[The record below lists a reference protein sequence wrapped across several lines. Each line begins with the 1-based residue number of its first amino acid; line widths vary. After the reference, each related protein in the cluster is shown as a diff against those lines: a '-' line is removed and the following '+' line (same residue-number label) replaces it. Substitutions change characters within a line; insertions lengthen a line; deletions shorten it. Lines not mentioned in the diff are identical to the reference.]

1 MSSAATVLTRVF
13 DAWQANITAL
23 TVPASGATIN
33 LENKAFACV
42 TVGAGT
48 YKLPDNGVPVFIRA
62 TGAVTIATQLAVTVA
77 TLEASTVA
85 LCIPLTSTTWMA
97 LVGKVGASPAIADLK
112 NTQYNTSSTVTAE
125 TPAAGILT
133 GARHVFYENTA
144 DGAKEITTRTG
155 AQLYADLP
163 GAGITDSWLLTIVNR
178 GNNTVTL
185 TGGEDVTVNGEAT
198 IATLT
203 TRTYVCRY
211 NGSDAVVMTSV
222 NKGTIET

>member
-1 MSSAATVLTRVF
+1 MSAATSLTRLH
-13 DAWQANITAL
+13 DAWQSAIKTL
-23 TVPASGATIN
+23 PVPSSGAVIDQ
-33 LENKAFACV
+33 EGKAFAV
-42 TVGAGT
+42 VDVPAGT
-48 YKLPDNGVPVFIRA
+48 YQLPDGGTPLFVRA
-62 TGAVTIATQLAVTVA
+62 TGAVTLTTELAVTVA
-77 TLEASTVA
+77 TLEASSVA
-85 LCIPLTSTTWMA
+85 FCIPLTSTTWMA
-97 LVGKVGASPAIADLK
+97 IVGEVGASPAVIGLPNA
-112 NTQYNTSSTVTAE
+112 QYNTSSTVTAE
-125 TPAAGILT
+125 TPAAGKLT

-155 AQLYADLP
+155 AQLYADLS

-211 NGSDAVVMTSV
+211 NGSSAVIMQAV

>member
-1 MSSAATVLTRVF
+1 MSAATSLSYLH
-13 DAWQANITAL
+13 DAWQSAIKTL
-23 TVPASGATIN
+23 PVPSSGAVIDQ
-33 LENKAFACV
+33 EGKALAV
-42 TVGAGT
+42 VDVGAGS
-48 YKLPDNGVPVFIRA
+48 YKLPDGGTPFFVRA
-62 TGAVTIATQLAVTVA
+62 TGAVTLTTELAVTVA
-77 TLEASTVA
+77 TLEASSVA
-85 LCIPLTSTTWMA
+85 FCIPLTSTTWMA
-97 LVGKVGASPAIADLK
+97 IVGEVGASPAVISLPNAL
-112 NTQYNTSSTVTAE
+112 YNTSSTVTAE
-125 TPAAGILT
+125 TPAAGKLT

-185 TGGEDVTVNGEAT
+185 TGGEDVQINGEAT

-211 NGSDAVVMTSV
+211 NGSDAAVFQAV